1 MEITLLQIVLVF
13 IVACIAGMESVLDE
27 FQFHRPLIACTL
39 IGAVLGDMKT
49 GIIIGGTLEM
59 IALGWMNIGA
69 AVAPDAALAS
79 ISKQAIKR
87 HLEFFNTH
95 PYVAAPVL
103 GVTLAMEEQRANGAE
118 IDDGAIN
125 GIKVGLM
132 GPLAGVGDPI
142 FWGTVRPV
150 FAALGAG
157 IAMSGSLLG
166 PLLFFILFNAVR
178 LLTRYYGVAYGYR
191 KGVDIVKDMGGGF
204 LQKLTEG
211 ASILGL
217 FVMGAL
223 VNKWTHVN
231 IPMVV
236 SKITGS
242 DGQVHVTTVQTILD
256 QLMPGLVPLLLTFA
270 CMWLLRKKVNPLWII
285 VGFFVI
291 GIAGYAVGLL
301 GL

>member
-1 MEITLLQIVLVF
+1 MVDSTRMAKKLTSGDVRAVFIRSNLLQGSWNF
-13 IVACIAGMESVLDE
+13 ERM
-27 FQFHRPLIACTL
+27 Q
-39 IGAVLGDMKT
+39 
-49 GIIIGGTLEM
+49 
-59 IALGWMNIGA
+59 ALGFCFSMVPVIRRLYPEND
-69 AVAPDAALAS
+69 DAR
-79 ISKQAIKR
+79 KQAIRR
-87 HLEFFNTH
+87 HLEFFNTQ

-103 GVTLAMEEQRANGAE
+103 GVTMAMEEQRANGAA

-166 PLLFFILFNAVR
+166 PLLFFVLFNVVR

-191 KGVDIVKDMGGGF
+191 KGVDIVSDMGGGF

-231 IPMVV
+231 VPLVV
-236 SKITGS
+236 SSITDQTGKTT
-242 DGQVHVTTVQTILD
+242 VTTVQSILD
-256 QLMPGLVPLLLTFA
+256 QLMPGLIPLLLTFG
-270 CMWLLRKKVNPLWII
+270 CMWLLRRKVNALWII
-285 VGFFVI
+285 IGFFAI
-291 GIAGYAVGLL
+291 GIIGYSTGLL

>member
-1 MEITLLQIVLVF
+1 MVNNLNQKKLTSGDVRAVF
-13 IVACIAGMESVLDE
+13 IRSNI
-27 FQFHRPLIACTL
+27 FQGSWNFER
-39 IGAVLGDMKT
+39 MQ
-49 GIIIGGTLEM
+49 
-59 IALGWMNIGA
+59 ALGFCFSMVPVIRRLYPENN
-69 AVAPDAALAS
+69 DDR
-79 ISKQAIKR
+79 KQAIKR

-103 GVTLAMEEQRANGAE
+103 GVTMAMEEQRANSAE
-118 IDDGAIN
+118 IDDAAIN
-125 GIKVGLM
+125 SLKVGLM

-142 FWGTVRPV
+142 FWGTMRPM

-157 IAMSGSLLG
+157 IAMNGNLLG
-166 PLLFFILFNAVR
+166 PLLFFILFNLVR
-178 LLTRYYGVAYGYR
+178 LATRYYGIVYGYR
-191 KGVDIVKDMGGGF
+191 KGVNIVNYMSGDL

-231 IPMVV
+231 INFVV
-236 SKITGS
+236 SRFTNNE
-242 DGQVHVTTVQTILD
+242 DQTTVTTVQSILD

-270 CMWLLRKKVNPLWII
+270 CMWLLRRKMNALWII
-285 VGFFVI
+285 IFFFII
-291 GIAGYAVGLL
+291 GIFGYWGGLL

>member
-1 MEITLLQIVLVF
+1 MVDTTQSTEKKLTQSDIRGVF
-13 IVACIAGMESVLDE
+13 LRSNL
-27 FQFHRPLIACTL
+27 FQGSWNFER
-39 IGAVLGDMKT
+39 MQ
-49 GIIIGGTLEM
+49 
-59 IALGWMNIGA
+59 ALGFCFSMVPVIRRLYPENN
-69 AVAPDAALAS
+69 DDR
-79 ISKQAIKR
+79 KQAIKR

-103 GVTLAMEEQRANGAE
+103 GVTMAMEEQRANGAD

-157 IAMSGSLLG
+157 IAMTGSLLG
-166 PLLFFILFNAVR
+166 PVLFFVLFNLVR
-178 LLTRYYGVAYGYR
+178 LLTRYYGVAYGYK
-191 KGVDIVKDMGGGF
+191 KGIDIVQDMGGGF

-231 IPMVV
+231 IPLEV
-236 SKITGS
+236 SRIKNQTTGVE
-242 DGQVHVTTVQTILD
+242 DITTVQMILD
-256 QLMPGLVPLLLTFA
+256 QLMPGLVPLLLTFG
-270 CMWLLRKKVNPLWII
+270 CMWLLRRKINALWII
-285 VGFFVI
+285 IGFFGL
-291 GIAGYAVGLL
+291 GIL
-301 GL
+301 GAWLKFLAP

>member
-1 MEITLLQIVLVF
+1 MVDTTAATAKKLTRGDVRSVF
-13 IVACIAGMESVLDE
+13 LRSNL
-27 FQFHRPLIACTL
+27 FQGSWNFER
-39 IGAVLGDMKT
+39 MQ
-49 GIIIGGTLEM
+49 
-59 IALGWMNIGA
+59 ALGFCFSMVPAIRRLYPENNEERR
-69 AVAPDAALAS
+69 
-79 ISKQAIKR
+79 QAIKR

-95 PYVAAPVL
+95 PYPAAPIL
-103 GVTLAMEEQRANGAE
+103 GVTLAMEEQRANGAP
-118 IDDGAIN
+118 IDDAAIN

-142 FWGTVRPV
+142 FWGTMRPV

-178 LLTRYYGVAYGYR
+178 LLFRYYGVAYGYK
-191 KGVDIVKDMGGGF
+191 KGVDIVNDMGGGF

-231 IPMVV
+231 IPLVV
-236 SKITGS
+236 SRITDQTGKTT
-242 DGQVHVTTVQTILD
+242 VTTVQSILD

-270 CMWLLRKKVNPLWII
+270 CMWLLRRKVNALWII
-285 VGFFVI
+285 IGFFVI
-291 GIAGYAVGLL
+291 GIFGYWIGLF